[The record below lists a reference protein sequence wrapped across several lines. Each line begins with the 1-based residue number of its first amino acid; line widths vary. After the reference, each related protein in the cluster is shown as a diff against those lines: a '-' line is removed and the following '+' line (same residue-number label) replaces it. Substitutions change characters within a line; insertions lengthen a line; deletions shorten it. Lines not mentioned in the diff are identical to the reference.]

1 MLDSDKD
8 GEISADKIDISKLES
23 HILEAFSPLLCEM
36 EELGQSLNFEEFYE
50 ASERLLLTLS
60 IDEKDKI
67 FKMQK

>member
-50 ASERLLLTLS
+50 ASERLLLVS
-60 IDEKDKI
+60 IWI
-67 FKMQK
+67 SISAQFYF